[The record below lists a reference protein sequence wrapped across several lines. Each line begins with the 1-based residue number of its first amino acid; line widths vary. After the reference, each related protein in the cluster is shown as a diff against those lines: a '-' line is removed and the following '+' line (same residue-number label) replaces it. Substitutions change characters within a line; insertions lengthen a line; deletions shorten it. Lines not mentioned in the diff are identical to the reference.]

1 MSFRTTLLALAFA
14 ASCAASAPPQ
24 ASNPSEALYR
34 KMEAA
39 LAAAKNLQVEFE
51 STFDASAVKG
61 SFKIEDGNRL
71 DMKVEG
77 RAGAKEY
84 VLALKSDGAKM
95 TLERSET
102 PPPPVPLEAQPALE
116 APAALT
122 ANVAACLA
130 RGGAWLAQ
138 EVAETEYRRAADPYF
153 EERQAKK
160 EGRPFKPHPAAPL
173 VVAEM
178 HTLRNFRPGPSEG
191 GATAVTYELVRK
203 SESPALV
210 AVVTVWIDSKGLPVK
225 REGYFATP
233 DGKPAGVP
241 SSKWTEKYSFK

>member
-1 MSFRTTLLALAFA
+1 MRPRSIWPALALAV
-14 ASCAASAPPQ
+14 SCAATPPQ
-24 ASNPSEALYR
+24 AATPSEALYR

-51 STFDASAVKG
+51 STFDASSVKG
-61 SFKIEDGNRL
+61 SFKIEEGNKL

-77 RAGAKEY
+77 QAGAKRY
-84 VLALKSDGAKM
+84 SLTLASTGPKMVLTRA
-95 TLERSET
+95 ET
-102 PPPPVPLEAQPALE
+102 PPPPVPLEPQPELS

-138 EVAETEYRRAADPYF
+138 EVAETEYRMAADAYF

-160 EGRPFKPHPAAPL
+160 EGRPFKPRPAAPL

-178 HTLRNFRPGPSEG
+178 HTLQNFRPGKSEG
-191 GATAVTYELVRK
+191 GATAVTYDLVRK
-203 SESPALV
+203 SGSPVLA
-210 AVVTVWIDSKGLPVK
+210 AVVTVWIDAKGLPVK
-225 REGYFATP
+225 REGFFATL

-241 SSKWTEKYSFK
+241 SSKWSETYSFK